1 MKNFLL
7 LAGLV
12 LAGGTARAQIVQ
24 EQRYNTQLTVHKL
37 STGAVKYAGFFT
49 GSTGG
54 QVRIYNNDHSL
65 YRQVPVSLPAGA
77 QPGPVL
83 YVSDNLFNS
92 NATLEMVV
100 NFTVSN
106 AAYSQAMRIIDETGA
121 QLLALDSTSYP
132 QVYNT
137 PLGAKMLTNY
147 YTSTRQ
153 YSKIYSLPG
162 TYTALKTT
170 PASQANELAPFP
182 NPATTQI
189 ALPYALAPGQQ
200 GELTVTN
207 AGGQLVR
214 RFTVDSTFDKL
225 LFDTQG
231 LAPGLYLYQLQTAGK
246 TSAPQRFVVQ

>member
-1 MKNFLL
+1 MKKNLL
-7 LAGLV
+7 LAGLL
-12 LAGGTARAQIVQ
+12 LAGGVAQAQIVQ
-24 EQRYNTQLTVHKL
+24 ERLYNTQLTVHKL
-37 STGAVKYAGFFT
+37 STGAVKYAGYFA
-49 GSTGG
+49 GSGGG
-54 QVRIYNNDHSL
+54 QVRIYNNDNSL
-65 YRQVPVSLPAGA
+65 YRQVPLNLPTGA

-147 YTSTRQ
+147 FTSTRQ
-153 YSKIYSLPG
+153 YSKIFSLPG

-170 PASQANELAPFP
+170 TASQANELAPFP

-189 ALPYALAPGQQ
+189 ALPYTLAPGQQ
-200 GELTVTN
+200 GDLTVTN

-231 LAPGLYLYQLQTAGK
+231 LAPGLYLYQLRTVGK
-246 TSAPQRFVVQ
+246 TSAPQRFVIQ